1 MLLMF
6 DMNLDACL
14 VYNSELKGPV
24 VVDDVQSLLVLFCV
38 FVSVCVW
45 ACMFVRVSVC
55 VLRCV

>member
-14 VYNSELKGPV
+14 VYNSELKGAV

-55 VLRCV
+55 VLTCV